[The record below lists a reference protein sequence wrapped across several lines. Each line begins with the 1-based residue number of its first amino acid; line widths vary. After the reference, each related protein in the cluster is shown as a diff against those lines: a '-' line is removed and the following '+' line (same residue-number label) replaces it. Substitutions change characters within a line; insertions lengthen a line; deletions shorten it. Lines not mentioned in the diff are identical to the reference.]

1 MVEVFKT
8 GVTDPAVADLL
19 REHIHRTFPRYRANF
34 DLEDCDRI
42 LRVEHPGGQV
52 RTEAVIGLL
61 SDLGTH
67 AVVLPDEVPAEMQL
81 TVHGPQST
89 ASWV

>member
-8 GVTDPAVADLL
+8 GVTDPNLANLL
-19 REHIHRTFPRYRANF
+19 RDRIHKSFPRYQANF

-42 LRVEHPGGQV
+42 LRVEHNRGPV
-52 RTEAVIGLL
+52 RADAVIAFLR
-61 SDLGTH
+61 DLGIH
-67 AVVLPDEVPAEMQL
+67 ASVLTDEMPMEMQS